1 MVTEYG
7 KFMKNLRKQKNE
19 TLATMSEKLGVSIA
33 FLSAMEVGKKQVPID
48 YADKI
53 SDIYGLSNKENLEL
67 TNAIALSNINL
78 NINFASLNEDQTKT
92 LVLFA
97 RKINKI
103 DKRKLDKINSLLLE
117 DEFEF

>member
-1 MVTEYG
+1 MTTEYG

-19 TLATMSEKLGVSIA
+19 TLATMSSRLGVSIA

-53 SDIYGLSNKENLEL
+53 SDIYNLNNKENLEL

-78 NINFASLNEDQTKT
+78 NINFTAMTEEQAKA

-97 RKINKI
+97 RRITKIS
-103 DKRKLDKINSLLLE
+103 KRKLDMINELLVE
-117 DEFEF
+117 DELEF